1 MKNWNLNRV
10 SKSKLDKINFIPR
23 SINKIFEKLTKE
35 LDPYA
40 EIEALEEFKISKY
53 HTVASFKYILML
65 TIAPILINQTTKHF
79 FLGPIIDYAWNIE
92 DPNLFLNESQEE
104 RAFTELQRFEEK
116 IHFEAL
122 IGKTPNVS
130 HEIVNQQIAKKAKII
145 AIKYANESVDAIKN
159 IFSDIVSIIAFLLIL
174 SITKRQISILKS
186 FINQLIYSLSDT
198 AKAFLI
204 ILVTDIFVGFHSP
217 HGWEVIIE
225 TMLRHLGLPESRDFI
240 FIFIAT
246 FPVILDTIFKYW
258 IFRYLNKLAPSAV
271 ATYHSMNE

>member
-1 MKNWNLNRV
+1 MKNWNLNKV

-23 SINKIFEKLTKE
+23 SINKIIEKLTKE

-40 EIEALEEFKISKY
+40 EVEALEEFKISQY
-53 HTVASFKYILML
+53 HTVASFKYILIL
-65 TIAPILINQTTKHF
+65 ITIPILVNQATKNF

-104 RAFTELQRFEEK
+104 RAFAELQQFEEK
-116 IHFEAL
+116 IHFETL
-122 IGKTPNVS
+122 IGKVPSTS
-130 HEIVNQQIAKKAKII
+130 HEVRNQQITKKAKSI

-159 IFSDIVSIIAFLLIL
+159 IFSDIVSIITFLLIL
-174 SITKRQISILKS
+174 SVTKRQISILKS
-186 FINQLIYSLSDT
+186 FMNQLVYGLSDT

-246 FPVILDTIFKYW
+246 FPVVLDTIFKYW

>member
-10 SKSKLDKINFIPR
+10 NKSRLDKVNFIPR

-40 EIEALEEFKISKY
+40 EMEALEEFKISKY
-53 HTVASFKYILML
+53 HTVASFKYLLLLI
-65 TIAPILINQTTKHF
+65 IVPIVTNQVTKNF

-104 RAFTELQRFEEK
+104 RAFAELQRFEEK
-116 IHFEAL
+116 IHFEIL
-122 IGKTPNVS
+122 IGKLPQNT
-130 HEIVNQQIAKKAKII
+130 HEKMEQQMMTKAKSI
-145 AIKYANESVDAIKN
+145 AVKYANESVDAIKN
-159 IFSDIVSIIAFLLIL
+159 IFSDIVSIITFLLIL

-186 FINQLIYSLSDT
+186 FFNQLIYGLSDT

-225 TMLRHLGLPESRDFI
+225 TILRHLGLPESRDFI
-240 FIFIAT
+240 FVFIAT
-246 FPVILDTIFKYW
+246 FPVVLDTIFKYW

>member
-1 MKNWNLNRV
+1 MKHWNLNRI
-10 SKSKLDKINFIPR
+10 SKSRLDRINLIPR
-23 SINKIFEKLTKE
+23 SINKIFEKLKKE

-40 EIEALEEFKISKY
+40 EVEALEEFKISKY
-53 HTVASFKYILML
+53 HTVVSFKYILFL
-65 TIAPILINQTTKHF
+65 FIVPILVNQATKNF

-104 RAFTELQRFEEK
+104 RAFAELQRFQEK
-116 IHFEAL
+116 IHFEIL
-122 IGKTPNVS
+122 IGKIPEASNETVK
-130 HEIVNQQIAKKAKII
+130 QQVAQKAKII

-159 IFSDIVSIIAFLLIL
+159 IFSDIISIITFMLIL

-186 FINQLIYSLSDT
+186 FFNQLVYGLSDT

-225 TMLRHLGLPESRDFI
+225 AMLRHLGLPESRDFI
-240 FIFIAT
+240 FVFIAT
-246 FPVILDTIFKYW
+246 FPVVLDTIFKYW

>member
-1 MKNWNLNRV
+1 MKHWNLNRV
-10 SKSKLDKINFIPR
+10 GKSRLDRINFIPR
-23 SINKIFEKLTKE
+23 SINKIFEKLKKE

-40 EIEALEEFKISKY
+40 EVEALEEFKISRY
-53 HTVASFKYILML
+53 HTVASFKYIVLIIIL
-65 TIAPILINQTTKHF
+65 PIIVNQATKNF

-104 RAFTELQRFEEK
+104 RAFEELKRFEEK
-116 IHFEAL
+116 INFEIL
-122 IGKTPNVS
+122 IGKIPQIS
-130 HEIVNQQIAKKAKII
+130 HEIMNQQIAKKAKTI

-159 IFSDIVSIIAFLLIL
+159 IFSDIVSIITFLLIL
-174 SITKRQISILKS
+174 NITKKQISILKS
-186 FINQLIYSLSDT
+186 FFNQLIYSLSDT

-246 FPVILDTIFKYW
+246 FPVVLDTIFKYW

>member
-40 EIEALEEFKISKY
+40 ETEALEEFKISKY
-53 HTVASFKYILML
+53 HTVASFKYLIVLMVL
-65 TIAPILINQTTKHF
+65 PIIVNQTMKNF

-104 RAFTELQRFEEK
+104 RAFAELQQFEEK
-116 IHFEAL
+116 IHFETL
-122 IGKTPNVS
+122 IGKIPETS
-130 HEIVNQQIAKKAKII
+130 HEIMNQQVTRKAKSI
-145 AIKYANESVDAIKN
+145 AMKYANESVDAIKN
-159 IFSDIVSIIAFLLIL
+159 IFSDIISIITFLLIL
-174 SITKRQISILKS
+174 SVTKRQISILKS
-186 FINQLIYSLSDT
+186 FANQLIYGLSDT

-225 TMLRHLGLPESRDFI
+225 AMLRHLGLPESRDFI

-246 FPVILDTIFKYW
+246 FPVVLDTIFKYW

>member
-1 MKNWNLNRV
+1 MKHWNLNRV
-10 SKSKLDKINFIPR
+10 NKSRLDKVNFIPR
-23 SINKIFEKLTKE
+23 SIGKIFEKLKKE

-40 EIEALEEFKISKY
+40 ELEALEEFKISKY
-53 HTVASFKYILML
+53 HTVVSLKYILLL
-65 TIAPILINQTTKHF
+65 TVAPILVNQVTKNF

-92 DPNLFLNESQEE
+92 EPNLFLNESQEE
-104 RAFTELQRFEEK
+104 RAFAELQRFEEK

-122 IGKTPNVS
+122 IGKTHQVS
-130 HEIVNQQIAKKAKII
+130 NEVMKEKLSRKAKTI
-145 AIKYANESVDAIKN
+145 AIKYANESVNAIKN
-159 IFSDIVSIIAFLLIL
+159 IFSDIITAAVFFLIL
-174 SITKRQISILKS
+174 SLTKRQISILQS
-186 FINQLIYSLSDT
+186 FFSQLVYDLSDT

-240 FIFIAT
+240 FVFIAT
-246 FPVILDTIFKYW
+246 FPVVLDTIFKYW

>member
-1 MKNWNLNRV
+1 MKNWNLDRV

-40 EIEALEEFKISKY
+40 EIEALEEFKISRY
-53 HTVASFKYILML
+53 HTVASFKYIL
-65 TIAPILINQTTKHF
+65 ILIIVPVVVNQTTKNF
-79 FLGPIIDYAWNIE
+79 LLGPIIDYAWNIE

-104 RAFTELQRFEEK
+104 RAFAELQRFEEK
-116 IHFEAL
+116 IHFETL
-122 IGKTPNVS
+122 IGKLPKTSSEVMS
-130 HEIVNQQIAKKAKII
+130 QQIAKKAQFI
-145 AIKYANESVDAIKN
+145 AVKYANESVDAIKN
-159 IFSDIVSIIAFLLIL
+159 IFSDIISIIAFLLIL
-174 SITKRQISILKS
+174 TVTKRQISILKS
-186 FINQLIYSLSDT
+186 FINQLIYGLSDT

-240 FIFIAT
+240 FVFIAT
-246 FPVILDTIFKYW
+246 FPVVLDTIFKYW

>member
-1 MKNWNLNRV
+1 MKHWNLNRV
-10 SKSKLDKINFIPR
+10 SKSRLDKMNFIPR
-23 SINKIFEKLTKE
+23 SINKIFEKLKKE

-53 HTVASFKYILML
+53 HTVASFKYILL
-65 TIAPILINQTTKHF
+65 LLIVPILVNQATKNF
-79 FLGPIIDYAWNIE
+79 FLGPMIDYAWNLE

-104 RAFTELQRFEEK
+104 RAFAELQRFEEK
-116 IHFEAL
+116 IHFEVL
-122 IGKTPNVS
+122 IGKIPKTS
-130 HEIVNQQIAKKAKII
+130 DEIMHQQITKKARTI

-159 IFSDIVSIIAFLLIL
+159 IFSDIVSIITFLLIL

-186 FINQLIYSLSDT
+186 FFNQLIYGLSDT

-225 TMLRHLGLPESRDFI
+225 TMLRHLGLPDSRDFI

-246 FPVILDTIFKYW
+246 FPVVLDTIFKYW

>member
-1 MKNWNLNRV
+1 MKHWNLNRV
-10 SKSKLDKINFIPR
+10 NKSRLDKINFIPR

-40 EIEALEEFKISKY
+40 EMEALEEFKISKY
-53 HTVASFKYILML
+53 HTVASFKYLLLLI
-65 TIAPILINQTTKHF
+65 IVPIVTNQVTKNF

-116 IHFEAL
+116 IHFEIL
-122 IGKTPNVS
+122 IGKLPQNTN
-130 HEIVNQQIAKKAKII
+130 EKMEQQMMKKAKSI
-145 AIKYANESVDAIKN
+145 AVKYANESVDAIKN
-159 IFSDIVSIIAFLLIL
+159 IFSDIVSIITFLLIL
-174 SITKRQISILKS
+174 SVTKRQISILKS
-186 FINQLIYSLSDT
+186 FFNQLIYGLSDT

-246 FPVILDTIFKYW
+246 FPVVLDTIFKYW

>member
-10 SKSKLDKINFIPR
+10 NKSRLDRVNFIPR

-40 EIEALEEFKISKY
+40 ENEALEEFKISKY
-53 HTVASFKYILML
+53 HTVASFKYLL
-65 TIAPILINQTTKHF
+65 ILIIIPIVTNQVTKNF

-104 RAFTELQRFEEK
+104 RAFAELQRFEEK
-116 IHFEAL
+116 IHFEIL
-122 IGKTPNVS
+122 IGKLPQST
-130 HEIVNQQIAKKAKII
+130 HEKMEQQMMRKAKTI

-159 IFSDIVSIIAFLLIL
+159 IFSDIVSIITFLLIL

-186 FINQLIYSLSDT
+186 FFNQVIYGLSDT

-246 FPVILDTIFKYW
+246 FPVVLDTIFKYW

>member
-40 EIEALEEFKISKY
+40 EVEALEEFKISKY
-53 HTVASFKYILML
+53 HTVASFKYLLIL
-65 TIAPILINQTTKHF
+65 TVVPILVNQTTKNF

-104 RAFTELQRFEEK
+104 RAFAELERFKEK
-116 IHFEAL
+116 IHFEVL
-122 IGKTPNVS
+122 IGKIPESS
-130 HEIVNQQIAKKAKII
+130 HETMNQQIAKKAKII
-145 AIKYANESVDAIKN
+145 AVKYANESVDAIKN
-159 IFSDIVSIIAFLLIL
+159 IFADIVSIITFLLIL

-186 FINQLIYSLSDT
+186 FFNQLIYGLSDT

-246 FPVILDTIFKYW
+246 FPVVLDTIFKYW
-258 IFRYLNKLAPSAV
+258 IFRYLNKISPSAV
-271 ATYHSMNE
+271 ATYHNMNE

>member
-53 HTVASFKYILML
+53 HTVASFKYILL
-65 TIAPILINQTTKHF
+65 LIVIPILVNQTMKNF
-79 FLGPIIDYAWNIE
+79 FLGPIIDYAWNIQ

-104 RAFTELQRFEEK
+104 RAFAELQRFEEK
-116 IHFEAL
+116 IHFEIL
-122 IGKTPNVS
+122 IGKLPQIS
-130 HEIVNQQIAKKAKII
+130 HEMMNEQVMKKAKSI

-159 IFSDIVSIIAFLLIL
+159 IFSDIVSIITFLLIL
-174 SITKRQISILKS
+174 SITKRQISILRS
-186 FINQLIYSLSDT
+186 FFNQLIYGLSDT

-225 TMLRHLGLPESRDFI
+225 SMLRHLGLPESRDFI

-246 FPVILDTIFKYW
+246 FPVVLDTIFKYW

>member
-23 SINKIFEKLTKE
+23 SINKIIEKLTKE

-40 EIEALEEFKISKY
+40 EVEALEEFKISQY
-53 HTVASFKYILML
+53 HTVASFKYILIL
-65 TIAPILINQTTKHF
+65 ITVPILVNQATKNF

-104 RAFTELQRFEEK
+104 RAFAELQQFEEK
-116 IHFEAL
+116 IHFETL
-122 IGKTPNVS
+122 IGKVPSTS
-130 HEIVNQQIAKKAKII
+130 HEVMNQQISKKAKSI

-159 IFSDIVSIIAFLLIL
+159 IFSDIVSIITFLLIL
-174 SITKRQISILKS
+174 SVTKRQISILKS
-186 FINQLIYSLSDT
+186 FMNQLVYGLSDT

-246 FPVILDTIFKYW
+246 FPVVLDTIFKYW

>member
-40 EIEALEEFKISKY
+40 ETEALEEFKISKY
-53 HTVASFKYILML
+53 HTVASFKYLIILITL
-65 TIAPILINQTTKHF
+65 PILVNQTTKNF
-79 FLGPIIDYAWNIE
+79 FLGPIIDYVWNIE

-104 RAFTELQRFEEK
+104 RAFAELQRFEEK
-116 IHFEAL
+116 IHFETL
-122 IGKTPNVS
+122 IGKMPQAS
-130 HEIVNQQIAKKAKII
+130 HEIIDQHIAKKAKII
-145 AIKYANESVDAIKN
+145 AVKYANESVDAIKN
-159 IFSDIVSIIAFLLIL
+159 IFADIVSIITFLLIL

-186 FINQLIYSLSDT
+186 FFNQLVYGLSDT

-204 ILVTDIFVGFHSP
+204 ILFTDIFVGFHSP
-217 HGWEVIIE
+217 HGWEIVIEAI
-225 TMLRHLGLPESRDFI
+225 LRHFGLPESRDFI
-240 FIFIAT
+240 FIFIST

-258 IFRYLNKLAPSAV
+258 IFRYLNKISPSV
-271 ATYHSMNE
+271 VSIYHNMNE